1 MINEYPEKEK
11 NLYAPKASIMVVDDN
26 SMNLKVI
33 TKLLQ
38 ATGIQIEAAESGSIC
53 LEKLGLK
60 HYDIIFMDHM
70 MPMMDG
76 IEAFHR
82 IREMDTCNKDV
93 TVIALTANTDP
104 NAREMYI
111 SEGFADYM
119 LKPVKPEMLKA
130 LIVKY
135 LNPDLFED
143 APEPALTD
151 GEHSQADHSQAD
163 YSQIENSLNNQ
174 KEQEEL
180 PYIEGLD
187 WKVAESHFN
196 DREIMWDTLRNF
208 YITLTKEAGQLSIL
222 FNSLCV
228 GEEITRYRIC
238 VHSMKSISRLVGLVE
253 LSDMAQK
260 LEEAAESNNVKFI
273 HDNHD
278 GFVERWMSYR
288 DKLKP
293 FFEVANVY
301 REINKNEFIGHL
313 ERLANASLMLEVD
326 IMDSVAKALESYS
339 LDWES
344 GQEKLNNLLAAVV
357 DLDTDTIATLTDE
370 LKLECMNEF

>member
-38 ATGIQIEAAESGSIC
+38 ATGIQTEVAESGSIC

-111 SEGFADYM
+111 SEGFADYL

-143 APEPALTD
+143 VQENTLTD
-151 GEHSQADHSQAD
+151 NEHSQTEHSL
-163 YSQIENSLNNQ
+163 IEQ

-273 HDNHD
+273 YDNHN
-278 GFVERWMSYR
+278 GFVERWMSYH

-293 FFEVANVY
+293 FFEVANVN
-301 REINKNEFIGHL
+301 REINKIEFIGHL

-339 LDWES
+339 LEWDG

>member
-38 ATGIQIEAAESGSIC
+38 ATGIQIEVAESGSIC

-111 SEGFADYM
+111 SEGFADYL
-119 LKPVKPEMLKA
+119 LKPVKPEMLKS

-135 LNPDLFED
+135 LNPDLFEYVQ
-143 APEPALTD
+143 ENALTD
-151 GEHSQADHSQAD
+151 NEHSQTEHSQTEH
-163 YSQIENSLNNQ
+163 SLIEQ

-180 PYIEGLD
+180 HYIEGLD

-273 HDNHD
+273 YDNHD
-278 GFVERWMSYR
+278 GFVERWMSYH

-293 FFEVANVY
+293 FFEVANVN

-339 LDWES
+339 LEWDG